1 MTPDDIRA
9 TALAI
14 LSADIP
20 LTRNAGSFLG
30 QLVAVGNRLT
40 APQEEWLLQL
50 AERANVEVPHH
61 A

>member
-1 MTPDDIRA
+1 MTPDDIRN

-14 LSADIP
+14 LNADIP

-30 QLVAVGNRLT
+30 QLVAVGARLT
-40 APQEEWLLQL
+40 DKQEEWLFQL

>member
-1 MTPDDIRA
+1 MTPDDIRK

-40 APQEEWLLQL
+40 DPQEGWLLQL
-50 AERANVEVPHH
+50 AERASVEVPHH

>member
-40 APQEEWLLQL
+40 GPQEEWLLQL

>member
-1 MTPDDIRA
+1 MTPDKIRA

-30 QLVAVGNRLT
+30 QLVATGQALT
-40 APQEEWLLQL
+40 DRQEEWLCQP
-50 AERANVEVPHH
+50 AERANVEVPYH

>member
-1 MTPDDIRA
+1 MTPDKVRA
-9 TALAI
+9 TALSI

-40 APQEEWLLQL
+40 DKQEEWLIQL

-61 A
+61 V